1 MASQA
6 RFLLTED
13 LKANLRFAENFA
25 RHKTYLLEIDRK
37 RFRGLGEAHTQGFV
51 RHAIGLADH
60 LRFPYIEDTQYIMFV
75 MTFLGSYFYEDPRYK
90 PLADTLALARAETSN
105 RIDALHQEFVRFSN
119 TYLSDDLSIYRAALT
134 TFFEGLDNV
143 NQADLQFAQVLDLF
157 FHAYRNADLARDQFP
172 VDAMTAHAREG
183 ARFLSIETPS
193 GTALC
198 LALALWMGSGFY
210 KDYLYPWSRD
220 CLANT
225 QANSLPREMALRN
238 YAIKRLRRQLAALK
252 SV

>member
-37 RFRGLGEAHTQGFV
+37 RFRGLGEAYTQGFV

-90 PLADTLALARAETSN
+90 PLADTLALARADVEPDR
-105 RIDALHQEFVRFSN
+105 RIAPGVCSVLQHLSERRFGN
-119 TYLSDDLSIYRAALT
+119 LPRCSDDI
-134 TFFEGLDNV
+134 F
-143 NQADLQFAQVLDLF
+143 
-157 FHAYRNADLARDQFP
+157 
-172 VDAMTAHAREG
+172 
-183 ARFLSIETPS
+183 
-193 GTALC
+193 
-198 LALALWMGSGFY
+198 
-210 KDYLYPWSRD
+210 
-220 CLANT
+220 
-225 QANSLPREMALRN
+225 
-238 YAIKRLRRQLAALK
+238 
-252 SV
+252 